1 MNLLEVVG
9 KPVDSSYCLI
19 KIGGTAIVT
28 TTGQDIDLS
37 SSIEDYVY
45 TLDNIPVSEKIGV
58 EIKTGIDVVE
68 VEDLKLEVLKQTASI
83 SSDGVEAKIV
93 GLGFK
98 VGKLTG
104 FSTPLG
110 EFEINFG
117 KMFG

>member
-45 TLDNIPVSEKIGV
+45 TLDNIPVR
-58 EIKTGIDVVE
+58 
-68 VEDLKLEVLKQTASI
+68 
-83 SSDGVEAKIV
+83 
-93 GLGFK
+93 
-98 VGKLTG
+98 
-104 FSTPLG
+104 
-110 EFEINFG
+110 
-117 KMFG
+117 

>member
-28 TTGQDIDLS
+28 TTGTKDIDLS

-58 EIKTGIDVVE
+58 EIKTGVKANVRLNID
-68 VEDLKLEVLKQTASI
+68 TSASI

>member
-58 EIKTGIDVVE
+58 EIKTGVKANVRLNID
-68 VEDLKLEVLKQTASI
+68 TSASI

-104 FSTPLG
+104 SVHL
-110 EFEINFG
+110 
-117 KMFG
+117 

>member
-45 TLDNIPVSEKIGV
+45 TLDNIPVRWFPVRWTIPERKEREKFMA
-58 EIKTGIDVVE
+58 
-68 VEDLKLEVLKQTASI
+68 VL
-83 SSDGVEAKIV
+83 G
-93 GLGFK
+93 
-98 VGKLTG
+98 
-104 FSTPLG
+104 
-110 EFEINFG
+110 
-117 KMFG
+117 